1 MKQFEILAD
10 AGNQLFISTHSAH
23 VLDVA
28 RSDRIVRVERCEDD
42 DEDVCTQVET
52 ASSEE
57 FLIARKHLHPEREMT
72 VESARAFETCELP
85 K

>member
-1 MKQFEILAD
+1 
-10 AGNQLFISTHSAH
+10 
-23 VLDVA
+23 
-28 RSDRIVRVERCEDD
+28 VRVERCEDD

-72 VESARAFETCELP
+72 VESVRAFETCELP